1 MVNFEQAQR
10 FKNSQKAEQKKIE
23 EEKVKAEAEQKA
35 AALEFLKTRKIFKDF
50 VETPERMEQL
60 EKCIEF
66 LELKVL
72 AQMVGV
78 NDYTNSDWARGYRD
92 GVESIREVVK
102 NYNKYLEQY
111 KQG

>member
-1 MVNFEQAQR
+1 
-10 FKNSQKAEQKKIE
+10 
-23 EEKVKAEAEQKA
+23 
-35 AALEFLKTRKIFKDF
+35 
-50 VETPERMEQL
+50 MEQL

-111 KQG
+111 K